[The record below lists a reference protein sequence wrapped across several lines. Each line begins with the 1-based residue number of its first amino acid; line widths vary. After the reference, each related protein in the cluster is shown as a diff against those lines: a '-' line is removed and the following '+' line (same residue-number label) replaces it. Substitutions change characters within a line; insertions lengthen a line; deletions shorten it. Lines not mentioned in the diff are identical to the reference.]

1 MFGNKKLKSEIK
13 SLKSDLDKARE
24 ATFIVITEQ
33 QKLHLDFE
41 KSKKKLEETISH
53 YEKILSDCYV
63 RDSKG
68 RFKRFGD
75 GNIFLSFKV
84 YKKDLIGS
92 LKNFPIEIV
101 ELMLK
106 RQYEQKGNTDI
117 KIFQDSRFSSRWGF
131 RWDLTEEGYNFW
143 AEVISRK
150 NFNLFYE
157 KYPKKK

>member
-1 MFGNKKLKSEIK
+1 MFGNKKLKAEIE

-33 QKLHLDFE
+33 QKLHLNFE
-41 KSKKKLEETISH
+41 KSKKKLEETITH

-68 RFKRFGD
+68 RFKRFRE

-84 YKKDLIGS
+84 YKKDIIGS

-101 ELMLK
+101 E
-106 RQYEQKGNTDI
+106 
-117 KIFQDSRFSSRWGF
+117 DSRFSSRWGF

-157 KYPKKK
+157 KYPKK